1 MLDNSEFE
9 KWQYQKILEYKLAEM
24 EYISQI
30 TYELK
35 TRLIQQELLME
46 AEVQSKNIK

>member
-1 MLDNSEFE
+1 MLDNPEFE
-9 KWQYQKILEYKLAEM
+9 KWQFEKILEYKVAEM

-35 TRLIQQELLME
+35 ARIIQQELLME
-46 AEVQSKNIK
+46 AEAQ